1 MNQADHSIGRAA
13 SSRRTPHHCALAIAV
28 SLVLAT
34 ALWSALSGFV
44 AANDDV
50 KWVRMPSHELGLWGA
65 VRHAWSTEASFR
77 PLEVVVGSLCDPV
90 SLDCRPAIPVQAAGL
105 AAFLLAAIVAARKAM
120 PGHPW
125 AMPIVVGLL
134 ALSPAVT
141 CSVWQMD
148 TCSQTWS
155 GALGLWGA
163 LAACRVMASAGE
175 ERVDRAGLGWLLLVF
190 AVGVNIKETFYGWS
204 AGVGLAVLV
213 SLVPLWKRSRR
224 AALIGSL
231 ATLPTILL
239 PILHLALRFQFGALG
254 QRLGDDPGARY
265 QVQMGS
271 NVVINAAMS
280 LGAIFGCGPFHLVED
295 DGASVL
301 MRLLPFVTLLAT
313 GSVLLAAMLLA
324 WMHRRR
330 PEGVDLPRLA
340 FLSGASILSLL
351 VVLPMSSVS
360 ELYGMGANAGSLLAI
375 TAAAISLWSLPAAG
389 DRAFGR
395 ALVWFLIVACSLVG
409 TYGLVTRALHNRVTW
424 ACASAVNGQMLR
436 HQDGLSPAPTGTR
449 PEVAHLYF
457 DPDCR
462 QVRTYS
468 QYVIPP
474 IQAINIW
481 STEEWMNRRHPD
493 RPVEIRITS
502 PPIRP
507 LPRDLVIDCGSMPD
521 HGHW

>member
-1 MNQADHSIGRAA
+1 MIKSLP
-13 SSRRTPHHCALAIAV
+13 SESRSPTGLALILALAIV
-28 SLVLAT
+28 FAT
-34 ALWSALSGFV
+34 AVWSTASGFV

-50 KWVRMPSHELGLWGA
+50 KWVRMPSHDLGLWGA
-65 VRHAWSTEASFR
+65 LHHAWSTEASFR

-90 SLDCRPAIPVQAAGL
+90 SLDCRAAIPVQAAGL
-105 AAFLLAAIVAARKAM
+105 ALFLLGAILAARRAM

-125 AMPIVVGLL
+125 AMPIVVALL
-134 ALSPAVT
+134 GISPAVT

-163 LAACRVMASAGE
+163 LVACRVITAAGQATI
-175 ERVDRAGLGWLLLVF
+175 DLAGLAWLLLIF

-204 AGVGLAVLV
+204 AGIGLAVLL
-213 SLVPLWKRSRR
+213 SLVPLWKRGRR
-224 AALIGSL
+224 AVIVGAL
-231 ATLPTILL
+231 ATLPTIVL
-239 PILHLALRFQFGALG
+239 PILHLGLRFQFGALG
-254 QRLGDDPGARY
+254 QRLGDDPEARY

-295 DGASVL
+295 DGASVW
-301 MRLLPFVTLLAT
+301 MRLLPFVTLLAS
-313 GSVLLAAMLLA
+313 GSVLLAAALLA

-330 PEGVDLPRLA
+330 PEGIALPKLA

-375 TAAAISLWSLPAAG
+375 TAAAIFLWRLPPVG
-389 DRAFGR
+389 ERAFGR
-395 ALVWFLIVACSLVG
+395 GLVLFLAVTSSVVG
-409 TYGLVTRALHNRVTW
+409 TYGVITRAMHNRVTW
-424 ACASAVNGQMLR
+424 ACASAVNRQMLE
-436 HQDGLSPAPTGTR
+436 HQRGLPPTPPGGR
-449 PEVAHLYF
+449 PEIAHVYF
-457 DPDCR
+457 DPNCR

-481 STEEWMNRRHPD
+481 STGEWMNRRYPD
-493 RPVEIRITS
+493 RPVEIRVTS
-502 PPIRP
+502 PPWRP
-507 LPRDLVIDCGSMPD
+507 LPRDLVIDCASMPD